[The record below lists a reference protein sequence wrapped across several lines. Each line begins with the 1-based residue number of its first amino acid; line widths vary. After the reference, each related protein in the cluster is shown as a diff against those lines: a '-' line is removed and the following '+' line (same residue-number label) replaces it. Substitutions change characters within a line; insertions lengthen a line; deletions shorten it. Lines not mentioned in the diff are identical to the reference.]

1 MCVCVCVE
9 SFLWVHHCAGQV
21 SEHTWVGFKLLRT
34 IYSKTETDIQLQN
47 KDNKSEQ
54 KEVKIHQKSHCDRH
68 DDQLHTQS
76 LSLREH
82 NIHFYL
88 QTLWQLVHIRLK
100 GFKVIE
106 LHEPELFSKR
116 EVTVSR
122 RQLHPEETDS

>member
-1 MCVCVCVE
+1 MIPSSFELKSLVAVVLDVCVCVCGE

-76 LSLREH
+76 LSLRER
-82 NIHFYL
+82 NIYIF
-88 QTLWQLVHIRLK
+88 TFRLC
-100 GFKVIE
+100 G
-106 LHEPELFSKR
+106 SWS
-116 EVTVSR
+116 TSG
-122 RQLHPEETDS
+122 